1 MVKEQDLLLLL
12 VKCVKNNKMKKT
24 SKPNPLKT
32 FNNNNAMAYK
42 KAGGEMKAFKKSL
55 TKAQNGISV
64 NSGMESMAKPG
75 KSMYSSYNTNVDTL
89 NAELAKK
96 AMEPIKNKGQYK
108 PLDSMGTKLENY
120 GINPGIPKA
129 MAPNYMEEV
138 VKKYGTS
145 KGGMTPEDIEKLK
158 AAGLY
163 KKGGSVKIKK

>member
-1 MVKEQDLLLLL
+1 
-12 VKCVKNNKMKKT
+12 MKKT
-24 SKPNPLKT
+24 SKSNPLKT
-32 FNNNNAMAYK
+32 FNNTNAMAYK

-89 NAELAKK
+89 DAELAQKAIGSLKK
-96 AMEPIKNKGQYK
+96 PYMPSGSKG
-108 PLDSMGTKLENY
+108 TRLESY
-120 GINPGIPKA
+120 GISPGIPKS

-145 KGGMTPEDIEKLK
+145 RGGMTPEDIEKLK

-163 KKGGSVKIKK
+163 KKGGSIKRKK

>member
-1 MVKEQDLLLLL
+1 
-12 VKCVKNNKMKKT
+12 MKKT

-42 KAGGEMKAFKKSL
+42 KAGGAMKAFKKSL

-75 KSMYSSYNTNVDTL
+75 KSMYSSYNTNTDTL
-89 NAELAKK
+89 NAELAQK
-96 AMEPIKNKGQYK
+96 AIGSLKNKGQYK
-108 PLDSMGTKLENY
+108 PLDSIGTKLENY
-120 GINPGIPKA
+120 GINPGIRKLDPSV
-129 MAPNYMEEV
+129 NYMEEV
-138 VKKYGTS
+138 VKKYGAS
-145 KGGMTPEDIEKLK
+145 RGGMTPEDIEKLK

>member
-1 MVKEQDLLLLL
+1 
-12 VKCVKNNKMKKT
+12 MKKT

-75 KSMYSSYNTNVDTL
+75 KSMYSSYNTNTDTL
-89 NAELAKK
+89 NAELAQK
-96 AMEPIKNKGQYK
+96 AIGSLKNKGQYK
-108 PLDSMGTKLENY
+108 PLDSIGTKLENY
-120 GINPGIPKA
+120 GINPGIRKLDPSV
-129 MAPNYMEEV
+129 NYMEEV
-138 VKKYGTS
+138 VKKYGAS
-145 KGGMTPEDIEKLK
+145 RGGMTPEDIEKLK

>member
-1 MVKEQDLLLLL
+1 
-12 VKCVKNNKMKKT
+12 MKKT

-42 KAGGEMKAFKKSL
+42 KAGGAMKAFKKSL

-75 KSMYSSYNTNVDTL
+75 KSMYSSYNSNTDTL
-89 NAELAKK
+89 NAELAQK
-96 AMEPIKNKGQYK
+96 AIGSLKNKGQYK
-108 PLDSMGTKLENY
+108 PLDSIGTKLENY
-120 GINPGIPKA
+120 GINPGIRKLDPSV
-129 MAPNYMEEV
+129 NYMEEV
-138 VKKYGTS
+138 VKKYGAS
-145 KGGMTPEDIEKLK
+145 RGGMTPEDIEKLK

>member
-1 MVKEQDLLLLL
+1 
-12 VKCVKNNKMKKT
+12 MKKT

-42 KAGGEMKAFKKSL
+42 KAGGAMKAFKKSL
-55 TKAQNGISV
+55 TKAQIGISV

-89 NAELAKK
+89 NAELAQKAIDAELAQKAIGSLKK
-96 AMEPIKNKGQYK
+96 PYMPSGSKGTHLESYGVSPGSRK
-108 PLDSMGTKLENY
+108 P
-120 GINPGIPKA
+120 

-145 KGGMTPEDIEKLK
+145 RGGMTPEDIEKLK

-163 KKGGSVKIKK
+163 KKGGSVIKRKNK

>member
-1 MVKEQDLLLLL
+1 
-12 VKCVKNNKMKKT
+12 MKKT

-64 NSGMESMAKPG
+64 NSGMDSIAKPG

-89 NAELAKK
+89 DAELAKK
-96 AMEPIKNKGQYK
+96 AMESLKNKGQYK
-108 PLDSMGTKLENY
+108 PLDSRGTQLESY
-120 GINPGIPKA
+120 GISPGIRKLDPSV
-129 MAPNYMEEV
+129 NYMEEV
-138 VKKYGTS
+138 VKKYGAS
-145 KGGMTPEDIEKLK
+145 RGGMTPEDIEKLK

>member
-1 MVKEQDLLLLL
+1 
-12 VKCVKNNKMKKT
+12 MKKT

-64 NSGMESMAKPG
+64 NSGMDSIAKPG

-89 NAELAKK
+89 DAELAQKAIGSLKK
-96 AMEPIKNKGQYK
+96 PYMLGSKG
-108 PLDSMGTKLENY
+108 THLESY
-120 GINPGIPKA
+120 GVSPGIRKLDPSV
-129 MAPNYMEEV
+129 NYMDEV

-145 KGGMTPEDIEKLK
+145 KGGMTPEDIMKLK

>member
-1 MVKEQDLLLLL
+1 
-12 VKCVKNNKMKKT
+12 MKKT

-42 KAGGEMKAFKKSL
+42 KAGGAMKAFKKSL

-75 KSMYSSYNTNVDTL
+75 KSMYSSYNTNTDIL

-96 AMEPIKNKGQYK
+96 AIGSLKRPYMSS
-108 PLDSMGTKLENY
+108 DSRGTQLESY
-120 GINPGIPKA
+120 GISPGIPKA

-145 KGGMTPEDIEKLK
+145 RGGMTPEDIEKLK

-163 KKGGSVKIKK
+163 KKGGSVKRKK